1 MPHLHEKIDFTT
13 EVFIVHHNRVL
24 LRLHDKYHLWL
35 SVGGHIELN
44 EDPMETAIR
53 EVKEEV
59 GLDVMLYGNISQT
72 EPERTDYKELLP
84 PKFLN
89 RHRINKT
96 HEHITFVY
104 FAKSESDQVV
114 VSGDDRSDEWKWF
127 TLQDLE
133 DPTYALQP
141 SIKHYAQ
148 QALKELAE

>member
-1 MPHLHEKIDFTT
+1 MPHIHEKIDFTA
-13 EVFIVHHNRVL
+13 EVFIIHQNHVL
-24 LRLHDKYHLWL
+24 LRLHDKYNLWL
-35 SVGGHIELN
+35 SVGGHIELD
-44 EDPMETAIR
+44 EDPMETATR
-53 EVKEEV
+53 EVLEEV
-59 GLDVMLYGNISQT
+59 GLEIKLIGEIIQT
-72 EPERTDYKELLP
+72 EQTSVGYKELLP
-84 PKFLN
+84 PRFMN
-89 RHRINKT
+89 RHRINET

-114 VSGDDRSDEWKWF
+114 VSGDDRSDDWKWF